1 MILVDAQR
9 IAASRPGK
17 PLFADLSLTVSTG
30 DRLGVLGVNGCGKS
44 TLLRMLAGTEEP
56 ESGRVLRGRDVT
68 VSVLDQQGVL
78 PEGTSL
84 AAVESVAGAAAWEAA
99 AVLDRLGLG
108 AHLHTPVDQ
117 LSGGQAKRVALAAA
131 LVTPADLLILDEP
144 TNHLDLD
151 AIDWLT
157 NRLAGFGGGLVLVT
171 HDRHLLATLTSRV
184 LELEAGVGYLHEGGY
199 DAYLAARS
207 ARAEAAAATEATRRN
222 LARRELEWL
231 RRGAPARTAKNKAHL
246 RRAQALVDEVAE
258 RSGPARDPEADLAR
272 VGRSGAAAQRP
283 SGARGW
289 GVNRHVDTPRLGDK
303 VIELVGV
310 SCGWPAGPVVL
321 EGVDLQLGNRD
332 RLGIVGPN
340 GAGKTT
346 LLEVLAG
353 RIEPVA
359 GHREVGPT
367 VRLGYYGQQGPDL
380 DPAAR
385 VRDVVAGPHRQPDW
399 RDTALL
405 ERFWFGDD
413 VQWAPVGL
421 LSGGERRRLQLLVV
435 LAAHPNVLLLDEPTN
450 DLDLDTLR
458 LVEEFCEDWPG
469 ALVVVSHD
477 RAFLDRTVD
486 DVVVVDGSGAV
497 ARYPG
502 GYAAW
507 DEQRRVAGG
516 ARSLAGRS
524 PSVAASAGGG
534 RTGPADGD
542 AGPDGGGGSSVSEGG
557 RRRSGRSGRSV
568 STIRHELRAAER
580 QVKALGVERDG
591 LMAELGAAGADHVA
605 LAAVGQRLSA
615 VEAVL
620 AEAEETWLRLATEA
634 EERGLAL
641 G

>member
-17 PLFADLSLTVSTG
+17 PLFADLSVTVSTG

-44 TLLRMLAGTEEP
+44 TLLRMLAGTTEP

-68 VSVLDQQGVL
+68 VSVLDQQGAL
-78 PEGTSL
+78 PDGTAL
-84 AAVESVAGAAAWEAA
+84 AAVESVAGAAVWEAA

-117 LSGGQAKRVALAAA
+117 LSGGQAKRVALARA
-131 LVTPADLLILDEP
+131 LVTPADLLVLDEP

-151 AIDWLT
+151 AIGWLT
-157 NRLAGFGGGLVLVT
+157 SRLGSFGGGLVLVT

-184 LELEAGVGYLHEGGY
+184 LELEDGVGYLHEGGY
-199 DAYLAARS
+199 DGYLAARA
-207 ARAEAAAATEATRRN
+207 ARVDAAAATEATRRN

-231 RRGAPARTAKNKAHL
+231 RRGAPARTSKNKAHL
-246 RRAQALVDEVAE
+246 RRAHALVDEVASS
-258 RSGPARDPEADLAR
+258 SGPTRDAGADLAAVSR
-272 VGRSGAAAQRP
+272 AGAGAQRP
-283 SGARGW
+283 AGSRGW
-289 GVNRHVDTPRLGDK
+289 GVSRHVDTPRLGDK
-303 VIELVGV
+303 VIELAGV
-310 SCGWPAGPVVL
+310 SCGWPGGPIVL
-321 EGVDLQLGNRD
+321 EGVDLALGNRE

-346 LLEVLAG
+346 LLEVLGGRLEPMAG
-353 RIEPVA
+353 TRQ
-359 GHREVGPT
+359 VGPT

-380 DPAAR
+380 DPTAR

-405 ERFWFGDD
+405 ERFWFGGDA
-413 VQWAPVGL
+413 QWAPVEL

-435 LAAHPNVLLLDEPTN
+435 LATHPNVLLLDEPTN

-458 LVEEFCEDWPG
+458 LIEEFCEDWPG

-486 DVVVVDGSGAV
+486 DVVVVDGSGTV
-497 ARYPG
+497 GRSPG

-507 DEQRRVAGG
+507 DEQRRLAGS
-516 ARSLAGRS
+516 ARSLAGRT
-524 PSVAASAGGG
+524 PAGAPGSG
-534 RTGPADGD
+534 NDD
-542 AGPDGGGGSSVSEGG
+542 AG
-557 RRRSGRSGRSV
+557 RRRNARSGRSV

-580 QVKALGVERDG
+580 QVAALSAERDS
-591 LMAELGAAGADHVA
+591 LAAELGAAGADHVA
-605 LAAVGQRLSA
+605 LAEVGQRLST
-615 VEAVL
+615 VEEAL
-620 AEAEETWLRLATEA
+620 LEAEETWLRLATEA
-634 EERGLAL
+634 EERGLAH